1 MRLAL
6 SLLPLLIAVP
16 LLGAPEATPAAPPK
30 DPAAK
35 PAPKIAPKPKPVIA
49 FKPATLEL
57 MPGETFLVEL
67 FIPNPAGK
75 EVPAKLGFWP
85 GGGVDLTPD
94 ARWKGKLP
102 RYGAKL
108 YPKISAISRADGE
121 IPVAVTVDGQKATLN
136 VKIVH
141 PTIEVVPAYKK
152 LTVKVTS
159 PFTERACNGRVE
171 VSNPDRFLQDIT
183 TREFKLMPGQTAELL
198 FPLPGAAAAESE
210 TYDFTVLVEGY
221 HGFKDKK
228 THPLSFPSQPEQ

>member
-6 SLLPLLIAVP
+6 SLIPVLAAVP
-16 LLGAPEATPAAPPK
+16 LFAAPDTPAAPTVE
-30 DPAAK
+30 PAAK
-35 PAPKIAPKPKPVIA
+35 PAAKPAPKPKPVIA
-49 FKPATLEL
+49 FKPTTLEL
-57 MPGETFLVEL
+57 MPGETFDAEL
-67 FIPNPAGK
+67 FIPNPSGK
-75 EVPAKLGFWP
+75 EMPADVAFSP
-85 GGGVDLTPD
+85 GPGVSVKPD

-108 YPKISAISRADGE
+108 YPKFTAARDADGD
-121 IPVAVTVDGQKATLN
+121 IPVAVMVAGQKATLN

-141 PTIEVVPAYKK
+141 PAIEVVPAYKK

-159 PFTERACNGRVE
+159 PFSTRACNGRVE

-210 TYDFTVLVEGY
+210 TYDFTILVEGY
-221 HGFKDKK
+221 HGFRDKK
-228 THPLSFPSQPEQ
+228 KHALAFPSQAE